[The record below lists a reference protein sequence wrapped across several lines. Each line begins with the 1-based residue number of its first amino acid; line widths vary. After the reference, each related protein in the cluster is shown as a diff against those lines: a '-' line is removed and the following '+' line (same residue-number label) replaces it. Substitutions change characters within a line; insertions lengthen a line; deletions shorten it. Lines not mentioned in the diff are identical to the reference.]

1 MEERKTVLISGAYLS
16 GIGETVRTEF
26 LNMGWNVIALYD
38 VVEKDRVI
46 ENNDKLTSLQVDLT
60 SFESIEKVIAELPKT
75 INAYV
80 HAAMY
85 FDMKA
90 SFDQEL
96 WSNTFQVN
104 VISAVQIVEAIR
116 SKFISGGSIVAISS
130 TEAFMGSY
138 GSPAY
143 SSSRAAMHNL
153 VKSWANK
160 YGGEGIRANAIAAG
174 WIGGVMDTDEVFN
187 KSRKITPLGRL
198 GSPKEIAKTVMFLC
212 SEDSSFIN
220 GSVITADGGYSGVD
234 SVSKFEYQNYIA
246 KNDFERFTA
255 EFITLRA
262 SKGDEIWAVS
272 KMFKNEWEDTL
283 EIRQFMKDQI
293 TAAKRGAV
301 INRIFIIPNCKY
313 SSEEEVYKFHIVNEG
328 INGYVV
334 DYNSLKENEP
344 ELFDMFGDGVT
355 AYNEE
360 LLIFDKAD
368 GNNATARGIFI
379 TEGKQ
384 ISALRV
390 GFEKLLKIAKKIT

>member
-1 MEERKTVLISGAYLS
+1 MKKQKTVLISGAYLS
-16 GIGETVRTEF
+16 GIGETIRTEF

-38 VVEKDRVI
+38 STEKSKVI
-46 ENNDKLTSLQVDLT
+46 KNKKGLTSLLVDLT
-60 SFESIEKVIAELPKT
+60 SFESIEKVISKLPKT
-75 INAYV
+75 LDAYV
-80 HAAMY
+80 HATMY
-85 FDMKA
+85 FDMKTT
-90 SFDQEL
+90 FDQEL
-96 WSNTFQVN
+96 WSNSFQVN

-116 SKFISGGSIVAISS
+116 SKFVSGGSIVAISS

-160 YGGEGIRANAIAAG
+160 YGSEGIRANAIAAG

-198 GSPKEIAKTVMFLC
+198 GSPKEIATTVRFLC
-212 SEDSSFIN
+212 SDESSFIN

-234 SVSKFEYQNYIA
+234 IVNQFEYQNHIA
-246 KNDFERFTA
+246 KNDFEKFTA
-255 EFITLRA
+255 EFITRRA

-272 KMFKNEWEDTL
+272 KMFENEWEDTI

-293 TAAKRGAV
+293 TATKRGAI
-301 INRIFIIPNCKY
+301 INRIFIIPGGKY
-313 SSEEEVYKFHIVNEG
+313 SKKENVYKFHISNKG

-334 DYNSLKENEP
+334 DYNILLKSKP
-344 ELFDMFGDGVT
+344 ELLDMFGDGLT

-360 LLIFDKAD
+360 MLIFDKAEG
-368 GNNATARGIFI
+368 GNEDTRGVLV

-384 ISALRV
+384 IVAIRS
-390 GFEKLLKIAKKIT
+390 GFEKLLKLAKKII